1 LLEVLQHIGFPQ
13 RWRDWISALLA
24 TASTKVMT
32 NGQPGRRI
40 RHARG
45 LRQGDP
51 LSPFLFIIVMEVLNA
66 LFTEADRRAQLTPLP
81 GNMIKFRT
89 SIYADDLVIFLAP
102 STLDF
107 TCVRQLL
114 ELFAGASGLATNL
127 EKCTITPI
135 RCSEEDV
142 TVVRQVFP
150 CRLQEFPTSYLG
162 APLSLSR
169 LCRANEQALVDKV
182 AARIPTWKAGL
193 LTNAGRATLTQTT
206 LSAIP
211 VHVAICCALSP
222 WAIGEIDRRRR
233 AFLWAGTDK
242 VAGGKCRIAWPVVC
256 SPRDLGGLGL
266 PDLRLLGFALRL
278 RWEWLRRTQP
288 DAPWAHLPSQPE
300 RAVDRM
306 FQASVLVH
314 LGDGTTARFWT
325 DAWLPDGAICNF
337 APNLFRAVGKRRRS
351 RSVRDALNNR
361 QWLRDITGAPT
372 AVVLTEYLMLWELL
386 EDIQLQPGVPDRL
399 IWKWSAGGE
408 YSSSSAYRAFFV
420 GRMPLLGAK
429 EIWRASAPPKVKFFF
444 WLALH
449 GRLWTAERRRRHGL
463 QQGAECTLCD
473 QQDETRDHLLSSCV
487 YTREVWHRLLV
498 LVGFQHL
505 SPTTDSTLADWW
517 QQSRMRVP
525 GSFRRGFDSLML
537 LISWEIWK
545 ERNRRTF
552 DNIFRTPIQLL
563 PFIRDEGNSWIM
575 AGFRSLAPLFAAV
588 T

>member
-1 LLEVLQHIGFPQ
+1 
-13 RWRDWISALLA
+13 
-24 TASTKVMT
+24 M
-32 NGQPGRRI
+32 
-40 RHARG
+40 
-45 LRQGDP
+45 
-51 LSPFLFIIVMEVLNA
+51 
-66 LFTEADRRAQLTPLP
+66 
-81 GNMIKFRT
+81 
-89 SIYADDLVIFLAP
+89 
-102 STLDF
+102 
-107 TCVRQLL
+107 
-114 ELFAGASGLATNL
+114 
-127 EKCTITPI
+127 
-135 RCSEEDV
+135 
-142 TVVRQVFP
+142 
-150 CRLQEFPTSYLG
+150 
-162 APLSLSR
+162 
-169 LCRANEQALVDKV
+169 
-182 AARIPTWKAGL
+182 
-193 LTNAGRATLTQTT
+193 
-206 LSAIP
+206 
-211 VHVAICCALSP
+211 
-222 WAIGEIDRRRR
+222 
-233 AFLWAGTDK
+233 
-242 VAGGKCRIAWPVVC
+242 
-256 SPRDLGGLGL
+256 
-266 PDLRLLGFALRL
+266 
-278 RWEWLRRTQP
+278 
-288 DAPWAHLPSQPE
+288 
-300 RAVDRM
+300 
-306 FQASVLVH
+306 
-314 LGDGTTARFWT
+314 